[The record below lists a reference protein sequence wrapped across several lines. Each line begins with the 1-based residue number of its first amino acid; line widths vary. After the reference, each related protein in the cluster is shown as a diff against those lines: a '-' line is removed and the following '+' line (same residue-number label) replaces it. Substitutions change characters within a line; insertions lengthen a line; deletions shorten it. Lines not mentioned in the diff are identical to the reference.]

1 MKTSRNLLQIA
12 QETIENTL
20 ASLPDE
26 IRSLAEALP
35 LILEGRPSPEILD
48 EEVDEDILGLFV
60 GDSLE
65 DLGESAAPMP
75 GQILLFY
82 ENIWDFSEENIEI
95 YKEEVRITFHHE
107 LGHYLGWDESDL
119 FERDLEW

>member
-12 QETIENTL
+12 KETIENTL

-35 LILEGRPSPEILD
+35 LLVDGRPASESLD
-48 EEVDEDILGLFV
+48 EERDAEILGV
-60 GDSLE
+60 WIGDSCE
-65 DLGESAAPMP
+65 APAESAAPMP

-82 ENIWDFSEENIEI
+82 ENICDFSEENIEI
-95 YKEEVRITFHHE
+95 YKEA
-107 LGHYLGWDESDL
+107 
-119 FERDLEW
+119 